1 MKRIFVALT
10 LTFIA
15 TAALAQTGTWNGKL
29 DVSGSTLSLV
39 FHIGDSTAT
48 LDVPDQGAK
57 EIPVSVK
64 RSAFGS
70 IELGIPSINA
80 SYKGLWTG
88 KLITGTYT
96 QNGMSFPLPLT
107 PGAPVLRRPQTPVG
121 PFAYVNADVSFSN
134 GDAVLKG
141 TLTMPENCSRET
153 PVLLMV
159 TGSGLQNRDEAVF
172 GHKPFAVIADAFAK
186 AGIATLRYDDR
197 GFGEST
203 GDIVS
208 CTTEDLKNDALAG
221 IGLLRGKFNHVG
233 VLGHSEG
240 GTIAL
245 MLAAEGK
252 ADFVISLAGMVASGS
267 ETLLDQNR
275 RALQMAGMPES
286 EIGNYCR
293 FLADAYEAVVN
304 DMPFPSPESYYLS
317 AALKQNASML
327 SASLKTLYMKHFLKM
342 NVSDILGS
350 VKCPVMALNGTKD
363 IQVACDRN
371 LSLLR
376 QGLPG
381 GYSESVPVTGSGS
394 GSHFRSATA
403 PTAETRSVSRS
414 ASVSVPE
421 NSSVNVIK
429 AETGLNHL
437 FQHCR
442 TGAVSEYKEI
452 EETFSQDVLAE
463 MITWL
468 HSLFAR

>member
-1 MKRIFVALT
+1 MKKILAALT

-15 TAALAQTGTWNGKL
+15 TASLAQTGTWNGKL
-29 DVSGSTLSLV
+29 DVSGTTLSLV

-57 EIPVSVK
+57 AIPVSVK

-70 IELGIPSINA
+70 IELEVPSINA
-80 SYKGLWTG
+80 SYKGFWTG
-88 KLITGTYT
+88 KLITGTFT

-107 PGAPVLRRPQTPVG
+107 LGAPVLRRPQTPVG

-141 TLTMPENCSRET
+141 TLTMPENCSRQT

-159 TGSGLQNRDEAVF
+159 TGSGLQNRDEEIF

-203 GDIVS
+203 GDAVS

-221 IGLLRGKFNHVG
+221 IGLLRGKFDNVG

-240 GTIAL
+240 GSIAL

-286 EIGNYCR
+286 ETNNYCR

-304 DMPFPSPESYYLS
+304 DMPFPSPESYYLCVY
-317 AALKQNASML
+317 AKRFTENAV
-327 SASLKTLYMKHFLKM
+327 HEIFLG
-342 NVSDILGS
+342 NECVGYL
-350 VKCPVMALNGTKD
+350 
-363 IQVACDRN
+363 R
-371 LSLLR
+371 LR
-376 QGLPG
+376 QVPGNGPQWHQGHSGVLRTESLPSSPRPSRRLFRVGSCGGLQFRPWLRFRLKFPVRHCSNRRNPLCFPVLLCICSREFCHQG
-381 GYSESVPVTGSGS
+381 RNRAEPYVPALPD
-394 GSHFRSATA
+394 R
-403 PTAETRSVSRS
+403 
-414 ASVSVPE
+414 
-421 NSSVNVIK
+421 
-429 AETGLNHL
+429 
-437 FQHCR
+437 
-442 TGAVSEYKEI
+442 
-452 EETFSQDVLAE
+452 
-463 MITWL
+463 
-468 HSLFAR
+468 

>member
-1 MKRIFVALT
+1 MPMR
-10 LTFIA
+10 
-15 TAALAQTGTWNGKL
+15 
-29 DVSGSTLSLV
+29 
-39 FHIGDSTAT
+39 
-48 LDVPDQGAK
+48 
-57 EIPVSVK
+57 
-64 RSAFGS
+64 
-70 IELGIPSINA
+70 
-80 SYKGLWTG
+80 
-88 KLITGTYT
+88 
-96 QNGMSFPLPLT
+96 LPM
-107 PGAPVLRRPQTPVG
+107 PG
-121 PFAYVNADVSFSN
+121 
-134 GDAVLKG
+134 
-141 TLTMPENCSRET
+141 
-153 PVLLMV
+153 
-159 TGSGLQNRDEAVF
+159 
-172 GHKPFAVIADAFAK
+172 
-186 AGIATLRYDDR
+186 
-197 GFGEST
+197 
-203 GDIVS
+203 
-208 CTTEDLKNDALAG
+208 
-221 IGLLRGKFNHVG
+221 LRGKFDHVG

-240 GTIAL
+240 GSIAL

-286 EIGNYCR
+286 EISNYCR

-304 DMPFPSPESYYLS
+304 DMPLPSPESYYLS

-327 SASLKTLYMKHFLKM
+327 SATLKTPYMKYFLKM

-363 IQVACDRN
+363 IQVSCDRN

-394 GSHFRSATA
+394 GSHSRSASA
-403 PTAETRSVSRS
+403 PTAETSSVSRS

-421 NSSVNVIK
+421 NSYVNVIR

-452 EETFSQDVLAE
+452 EETFSQDVLTE
-463 MITWL
+463 MTVWL

>member
-1 MKRIFVALT
+1 
-10 LTFIA
+10 
-15 TAALAQTGTWNGKL
+15 
-29 DVSGSTLSLV
+29 
-39 FHIGDSTAT
+39 
-48 LDVPDQGAK
+48 
-57 EIPVSVK
+57 
-64 RSAFGS
+64 
-70 IELGIPSINA
+70 
-80 SYKGLWTG
+80 
-88 KLITGTYT
+88 
-96 QNGMSFPLPLT
+96 
-107 PGAPVLRRPQTPVG
+107 
-121 PFAYVNADVSFSN
+121 
-134 GDAVLKG
+134 
-141 TLTMPENCSRET
+141 MPENCSRET

-203 GDIVS
+203 GDVVS

-221 IGLLRGKFNHVG
+221 IGLLRGKFDHVG

-286 EIGNYCR
+286 ETNNYCR

-304 DMPFPSPESYYLS
+304 DMPFPSPDNYGLS
-317 AALKQNASML
+317 AGLKQNASML
-327 SASLKTLYMKHFLKM
+327 SISLKTPYMKYFLRM

-363 IQVACDRN
+363 IQVSCERN

-394 GSHFRSATA
+394 ERGSGSDRGSGSGSNFRSATA
-403 PTAETRSVSRS
+403 PTAETSSVSRS
-414 ASVSVPE
+414 SSVSVPE
-421 NSSVNVIK
+421 NSYINVIK

-437 FQHCR
+437 FQHCN
-442 TGAVSEYKEI
+442 TGEVSEYKEI